1 MTASRS
7 TNAIT
12 HAPIEHSNLVRCE
25 RAGEESCALTPLDTS
40 PPLVIGRRGLTDF
53 LGDLCVA
60 TDDLNS

>member
-1 MTASRS
+1 
-7 TNAIT
+7 
-12 HAPIEHSNLVRCE
+12 VRCE